1 MNFVT
6 SKIYP
11 LLLVVGMGI
20 LPTIA
25 FSAGGDTTAS
35 SYGAVGKETTDY
47 SKSTSQTFDVVQK
60 YIKEERYLDAYLE
73 LESLP
78 VTLRDEAD
86 RQNLLGFTARKSSQL
101 KKAAKHYEKALAI
114 DPNHKGALEY
124 QGELFLTLDQLEKAY
139 KNLERLKEV
148 CPLGCE
154 EYTKLEAAIE
164 AN

>member
-1 MNFVT
+1 M
-6 SKIYP
+6 
-11 LLLVVGMGI
+11 
-20 LPTIA
+20 
-25 FSAGGDTTAS
+25 
-35 SYGAVGKETTDY
+35 
-47 SKSTSQTFDVVQK
+47 QK
-60 YIKEERYLDAYLE
+60 YIKEERYLEAHLE

-86 RQNLLGFTARKSSQL
+86 RQNLLGFTARKSGQL
-101 KKAAKHYEKALAI
+101 KKAANHYEKALVI

-124 QGELFLTLDQLEKAY
+124 RGELFLTLDQVEKAY

-154 EYTKLEAAIE
+154 EYTKLEAAID